1 MVWGRNRSRG
11 CREEEVMV
19 TEKGKREQHIGE
31 CARRT
36 LPPKPLAGKM
46 RGGGGRISGVLA
58 TSKT

>member
-1 MVWGRNRSRG
+1 
-11 CREEEVMV
+11 MV

-46 RGGGGRISGVLA
+46 RGEGAEFQEFLQPARLKDWSFKGQGVI
-58 TSKT
+58 